1 MTSESGLDLD
11 RSFKRAAQLLH
22 KTAHYSVLLVEM
34 STFTISESQ
43 RSRYQRRNC
52 TWGCSFLSSY
62 IYGRPVGRPLY
73 STAVVLSSSFF
84 LLLFSSPILSGR
96 RLNVYHTS
104 THDVALMRI

>member
-62 IYGRPVGRPLY
+62 IYGRPV
-73 STAVVLSSSFF
+73 
-84 LLLFSSPILSGR
+84 
-96 RLNVYHTS
+96 
-104 THDVALMRI
+104 